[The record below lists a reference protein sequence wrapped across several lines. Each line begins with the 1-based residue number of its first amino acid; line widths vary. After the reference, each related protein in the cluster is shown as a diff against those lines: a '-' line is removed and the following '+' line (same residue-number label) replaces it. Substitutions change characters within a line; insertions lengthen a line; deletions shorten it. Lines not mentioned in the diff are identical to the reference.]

1 MHHKKPCET
10 ISENTFQI
18 YETNVIRTLHV
29 PEGCKSAY
37 ENNNTAQVWLKYF
50 NNIVEDINTGI
61 INTKIAIN
69 MDKKANIYD
78 LNGWNV
84 FNYKKKGI
92 YIKNKKKYVN
102 QNN

>member
-10 ISENTFQI
+10 ICENTFQI

-29 PEGCKSAY
+29 PEGCKAAY

-50 NNIVEDINTGI
+50 DNIVEDINTGI
-61 INTKIAIN
+61 INTKTVIN
-69 MDKKANIYD
+69 KDKNANIYD

-84 FNYKKKGI
+84 LNYKKKGI

-102 QNN
+102 KNN